1 MLISLIFPICNCCK
15 LKVDESV
22 YYIFTHV
29 YRSVAVEDTTTG
41 AYTESMTSEQS
52 ATDNVVITTSVNSKP
67 ATTVT
72 KTRKKLVV
80 KTSPMVA
87 VAVDSTS
94 KPPPMP
100 STVPPLKRQ
109 SDLDKQFLASS
120 LKVLVVYVFM

>member
-52 ATDNVVITTSVNSKP
+52 ATDNVVITTSVNIKP

-72 KTRKKLVV
+72 KTRKKLVA

-94 KPPPMP
+94 KPPIP

-120 LKVLVVYVFM
+120 LKVLVLYVFM